1 MTSVTKVKTFIS
13 VFIDFADAFGS
24 RNYQSLFEKL
34 QHFDISDIY
43 ICLIE
48 DVYKYP
54 LFNVI
59 CGPDPS
65 KIFTIPVQV
74 FTDDIILSSYDSE
87 VLHYM
92 LRSSEPVMLPAG
104 MEVKLSKCAVL
115 HDGDQETTDT
125 KVEK

>member
-24 RNYQSLFEKL
+24 RNYQFLFEKL

-43 ICLIE
+43 NCLIE

-65 KIFTIPVQV
+65 KIFTIVRGSRTEDPLSALI
-74 FTDDIILSSYDSE
+74 FLLIIE
-87 VLHYM
+87 RTFRPM
-92 LRSSEPVMLPAG
+92 
-104 MEVKLSKCAVL
+104 
-115 HDGDQETTDT
+115 
-125 KVEK
+125 VEIAILTLGI